1 MKKKVDVEIFGEIYS
16 LKTDED
22 SEYVRKVAA
31 AVDSSMREIAQKTHS
46 FSSARLSVFAA
57 LDLADKYFQMKK
69 DYEELLKLVD
79 SKNRHK

>member
-1 MKKKVDVEIFGEIYS
+1 MRKKVDVEIFGEIYS
-16 LKTDED
+16 LKTDDD

-46 FSSARLSVFAA
+46 FSSARVGVLAA

-79 SKNRHK
+79 SRNRHK

>member
-46 FSSARLSVFAA
+46 FSSGRISVFAA